1 MSAPRVTLSA
11 STLRLLFGPAQPP
24 TRRRRARV
32 RVVRVPVHPVA
43 ALVAAFEARARGVRS

>member
-1 MSAPRVTLSA
+1 VSAPRVTLSA